1 MKWQL
6 ILGLVLFSSLG
17 LSEKALAHGVK
28 IEHNATQAIEINAK
42 YDTGA
47 PLENAQVTVYA
58 PDDPT
63 TPWKQGTTDNQGN
76 FMFTPDPSKIGYW
89 EVKVRQAGH
98 GGLISIAVGNNT
110 NNTQVSAAQPT
121 ENQNEQSSFY
131 SKTSQGLSP
140 IQKGLMIGSILWGCV
155 GTALFFS
162 KLNLKHSPVQDTPNV
177 RQQESES

>member
-76 FMFTPDPSKIGYW
+76 FMFT
-89 EVKVRQAGH
+89 
-98 GGLISIAVGNNT
+98 
-110 NNTQVSAAQPT
+110 
-121 ENQNEQSSFY
+121 
-131 SKTSQGLSP
+131 
-140 IQKGLMIGSILWGCV
+140 
-155 GTALFFS
+155 
-162 KLNLKHSPVQDTPNV
+162 
-177 RQQESES
+177 